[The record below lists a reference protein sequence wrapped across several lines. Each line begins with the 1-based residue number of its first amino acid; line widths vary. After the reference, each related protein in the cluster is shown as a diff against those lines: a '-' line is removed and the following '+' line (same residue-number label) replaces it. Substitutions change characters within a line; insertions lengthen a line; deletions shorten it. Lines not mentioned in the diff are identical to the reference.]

1 LDTSIVQSSIS
12 SAATDAARTEAS
24 GTHASQAQKMS
35 ANVQPAPQSFCRIA
49 LLTPYDG
56 GNLGDAVIQD
66 SLIANLRLRLPDAQ
80 FSAISLSGESFV
92 HQHGVAATF
101 PLCATHRPFYGM
113 ARESLAE
120 RIKQSDGG
128 TEHPAGNEDRTQASS
143 LKGSLKAIPIL
154 GPALRAVRNFAVT
167 TVREFRHSIGGY
179 RFLRMQ
185 DLLIVS
191 GGGQFDEEW
200 GGPWGHPF
208 ALFKWALLARMA
220 SVPLAIPSVGT
231 GRATSKTS
239 RWLMSAALR
248 MAQYRSYRDE
258 NSKAVASNLLKRAAQ
273 DSVIADLAF
282 SIPTTEL
289 RSTGVIRSI
298 SQGRKIIAISPI
310 AYAKPGKWPRQDQA
324 VYDRYIE
331 EMVRLVSQLVA
342 AGYFLVI
349 VSSSLGDDDR
359 VIPEILNLLDED
371 AKKKLPEQ
379 TYVPAIGNWKDLAAV
394 LSESDVLIASR
405 LHSVVLGLDTDTPSI
420 AISFNPKVNWVM
432 EDFGQ
437 TKYLLDIHQF
447 TAENIM
453 EAIGRID
460 QDRRQVIE
468 QIQQRRRTLLPASEL
483 QYDALAAL
491 ASSKRGTH
499 QLQPPSGAVTHAG

>member
-1 LDTSIVQSSIS
+1 
-12 SAATDAARTEAS
+12 
-24 GTHASQAQKMS
+24 MS
-35 ANVQPAPQSFCRIA
+35 AILQPAPQSSCKIA

-92 HQHGVAATF
+92 QQHGVASTF
-101 PLCATHRPFYGM
+101 PLCATDRPFYGM

-120 RIKQSDGG
+120 RLGQSDGDTG
-128 TEHPAGNEDRTQASS
+128 YPTGNEDLTQASS

-154 GPALRAVRNFAVT
+154 GPALRIVRNFVVTAVG
-167 TVREFRHSIGGY
+167 EFRHSIGGY
-179 RFLRMQ
+179 RFLRTQ

-208 ALFKWALLARMA
+208 ALFKWGLLARMA
-220 SVPLAIPSVGT
+220 GVPVAIPSVGT

-258 NSKAVASNLLKRAAQ
+258 NSKTVAGSLSNRATH

-282 SIPTTEL
+282 SIPASEL
-289 RSTGVIRSI
+289 PSSGMVRSI
-298 SQGRKIIAISPI
+298 SQGRKIIAISLI
-310 AYAKPGKWPRQDQA
+310 AYAKPGKWPRQDRA
-324 VYDRYIE
+324 VYERYIGE
-331 EMVRLVSQLVA
+331 IARLVSLLIA

-371 AKKKLPEQ
+371 VKKKVPEQ
-379 TYVPAIGNWKDLAAV
+379 FYVPAIANWKDLAAA

-405 LHSVVLGLDTDTPSI
+405 LHSVVLGFDTDTPSI

-437 TKYLLDIHQF
+437 TKYLFDIHQF
-447 TAENIM
+447 RAENIT
-453 EAIGRID
+453 EAVARID
-460 QDRRQVIE
+460 KDRRQVID
-468 QIQQRRRTLLPASEL
+468 QIQQRRRTLLPPSEL

-491 ASSKRGTH
+491 ATTKHGTR
-499 QLQPPSGAVTHAG
+499 QLQPPPGAVTHAG